1 MVLNNK
7 SALLTLAAVAVFHAP
22 FVSAADAPAQAPEA
36 DIAKGEEKSQ
46 VCVACHGQQGISQQ
60 DNYPHLHGQQQTYL
74 LRQMHYFRDGGDRR
88 DPIMTPMLEN
98 MSDQDLVNLS
108 AYYASFGTVLGTK
121 TAVKQAAEKAMPT
134 PEISDQAKERAQAM
148 EAASKGE
155 AAASAEA
162 GAESTQEVE
171 QVAPPSEVS
180 SAPVEAVPSASAV
193 AGDSAAGQT
202 KSAACAACH
211 GVDGRGTTPLFPNLY
226 GQKPE
231 YLTVQLRAFRDGK
244 RTDPTMAPMAMPLSD
259 QDIAD
264 LAAFYSGLK

>member
-1 MVLNNK
+1 MEINNK
-7 SALLTLAAVAVFHAP
+7 SAWFGLAAVLVFHSSVP
-22 FVSAADAPAQAPEA
+22 SAADAPAEALAA

-98 MSDQDLVNLS
+98 MTDQDLVNLA
-108 AYYASFGTVLGTK
+108 AYFSSFKAVLGAGSLMTNED
-121 TAVKQAAEKAMPT
+121 EKPMPT
-134 PEISDQAKERAQAM
+134 PGISESAKAKTKKP
-148 EAASKGE
+148 AASSGDE
-155 AAASAEA
+155 EPAPAA
-162 GAESTQEVE
+162 GAATN
-171 QVAPPSEVS
+171 
-180 SAPVEAVPSASAV
+180 V
-193 AGDSAAGQT
+193 AGSAATGKT

-211 GVDGRGTTPLFPNLY
+211 GMDGRGTTPLFPNLY

-231 YLTVQLRAFRDGK
+231 YLMVQLKAFREGK
-244 RTDPTMAPMAMPLSD
+244 RADPTMAPMAMALTD

-264 LAAFYSGLK
+264 LAAFYGGLK